1 MKKSKRLLIL
11 FLLTLCPICSKG
23 YSQTIA
29 ETSIDALRVRAGWTA
44 PTDGYFLT
52 DFAMRDTVSGW
63 AEAVKIADV
72 REQALVALREE
83 IKMQQ
88 GDLKRQLAALQS
100 EIAAE
105 RKAWR
110 SRVRWGKAQGLVYGL
125 VIGFGGGYLVRRN
138 NP

>member
-1 MKKSKRLLIL
+1 MKKFKRLLIL
-11 FLLTLCPICSKG
+11 LLLTLCPICSKG
-23 YSQTIA
+23 FSQTI
-29 ETSIDALRVRAGWTA
+29 ENSVDALRVHAGWVA

-52 DFAMRDTVSGW
+52 DSAMRDTVSGW
-63 AEAVKIADV
+63 ATARKEADI
-72 REQALVALREE
+72 RLQALEALREE
-83 IKMQQ
+83 IKLQQ
-88 GDLKRQLAALQS
+88 TDLKRQLAALQS
-100 EIAAE
+100 EIVAE

>member
-1 MKKSKRLLIL
+1 
-11 FLLTLCPICSKG
+11 
-23 YSQTIA
+23 
-29 ETSIDALRVRAGWTA
+29 
-44 PTDGYFLT
+44 
-52 DFAMRDTVSGW
+52 MRDTVSGW

-88 GDLKRQLAALQS
+88 TDLKRQLVALQS
-100 EIAAE
+100 EITAE

>member
-11 FLLTLCPICSKG
+11 LVLMLCPTCLRG
-23 YSQTIA
+23 YSQTI
-29 ETSIDALRVRAGWTA
+29 ETSVDALRVRAGWIA
-44 PTDGYFLT
+44 PSDGYYLT
-52 DFAMRDTVSGW
+52 DSAMRDTISGW
-63 AEAVKIADV
+63 SEARKVADV
-72 REQALVALREE
+72 REQALIALREE

-88 GDLKRQLAALQS
+88 TDLKRQLAALQS

>member
-1 MKKSKRLLIL
+1 M
-11 FLLTLCPICSKG
+11 LCPICSRG
-23 YSQTIA
+23 FSQTTA
-29 ETSIDALRVRAGWTA
+29 NSVDALRVHAGWIA

-63 AEAVKIADV
+63 AEAVKVADV

-83 IKMQQ
+83 IKLQQ
-88 GDLKRQLAALQS
+88 TDLKRQLAALQG
-100 EIAAE
+100 EIDAE

>member
-1 MKKSKRLLIL
+1 M
-11 FLLTLCPICSKG
+11 LCPIYSRG
-23 YSQTIA
+23 YSQTI
-29 ETSIDALRVRAGWTA
+29 ENSVDALRVRAGWVAT
-44 PTDGYFLT
+44 TDGYFLN
-52 DFAMRDTVSGW
+52 DSALRDTVSGW

-83 IKMQQ
+83 IKLQQ
-88 GDLKRQLAALQS
+88 TDLKRQLAALQS

>member
-1 MKKSKRLLIL
+1 M
-11 FLLTLCPICSKG
+11 LCPICSKG
-23 YSQTIA
+23 FSQTI
-29 ETSIDALRVRAGWTA
+29 ENSIDALRVRAGWIA
-44 PTDGYFLT
+44 QTDGYFLS

-63 AEAVKIADV
+63 STARKEADI
-72 REQALVALREE
+72 RLQALEALREE
-83 IKMQQ
+83 IKLQQ
-88 GDLKRQLAALQS
+88 GDLKRQLATLQS

-125 VIGFGGGYLVRRN
+125 VLGFGGGYLVRRN

>member
-1 MKKSKRLLIL
+1 MKKSRKVLIL
-11 FLLTLCPICSKG
+11 LLLTLCPICSKG
-23 YSQTIA
+23 YSQTI
-29 ETSIDALRVRAGWTA
+29 ENSVDALRVRAGWTA

-83 IKMQQ
+83 IKIQQ
-88 GDLKRQLAALQS
+88 SDLKRQLVALQS
-100 EIAAE
+100 EIVAE

-125 VIGFGGGYLVRRN
+125 VLGFGAGYLVRRN

>member
-1 MKKSKRLLIL
+1 MKKSRKVLIL
-11 FLLTLCPICSKG
+11 LLLTLCPICSRG
-23 YSQTIA
+23 FSQTI
-29 ETSIDALRVRAGWTA
+29 ENSVDALRVRAGWTA
-44 PTDGYFLT
+44 LTDGYFLT

-72 REQALVALREE
+72 REQALVALRDE
-83 IKMQQ
+83 IKLQQ
-88 GDLKRQLAALQS
+88 SDLKRQLAALQS
-100 EIAAE
+100 EIVAE

-110 SRVRWGKAQGLVYGL
+110 SRVRWGKVQGLVYGL

>member
-1 MKKSKRLLIL
+1 MLCLIY
-11 FLLTLCPICSKG
+11 SRG

-29 ETSIDALRVRAGWTA
+29 ETSVDALRVRAGWVA
-44 PTDGYFLT
+44 PTDGYFLNDST
-52 DFAMRDTVSGW
+52 MRDTVSGW

-110 SRVRWGKAQGLVYGL
+110 SRVRWGKAQGLVYGIVL
-125 VIGFGGGYLVRRN
+125 GFGGGYLVRRN